1 MTRRIQ
7 VQVQADVQH
16 DITVVRR
23 AAYLIAGAKV
33 IMGATAIQLLLHRL
47 SNSARF
53 LMRLLLHFS

>member
-23 AAYLIAGAKV
+23 AA
-33 IMGATAIQLLLHRL
+33 
-47 SNSARF
+47 
-53 LMRLLLHFS
+53 

>member
-23 AAYLIAGAKV
+23 ARFGKNN
-33 IMGATAIQLLLHRL
+33 TTHRAVVL
-47 SNSARF
+47 NFRF
-53 LMRLLLHFS
+53 SPNVPLAFECQNK